1 LLQCFIVP
9 TRQFFER
16 PGYIRTP
23 SPFLLQSA
31 PQIYQRRRLF
41 SQTIQQVSDEE
52 EKQKRIQDQHKEDV
66 TTTPVKHPQHQN
78 TPHNTN
84 DISAST
90 DGNNVQ
96 KIRPEE
102 CHTVCVRNLPQK
114 ITEKQMREFF
124 VQAGEIVSVV
134 LKNNGK
140 SRFGFVK
147 FATGRDT
154 EKAVKLTGKAIE
166 GSTIRVDYS
175 RSNRTKPSAERV
187 EWEVKQRE
195 KQRRMKE
202 KSLKKK
208 LGGKRRDPPF

>member
-1 LLQCFIVP
+1 
-9 TRQFFER
+9 
-16 PGYIRTP
+16 
-23 SPFLLQSA
+23 
-31 PQIYQRRRLF
+31 
-41 SQTIQQVSDEE
+41 
-52 EKQKRIQDQHKEDV
+52 
-66 TTTPVKHPQHQN
+66 VKHPQHQN
-78 TPHNTN
+78 TPHNTT

-102 CHTVCVRNLPQK
+102 CDTVFVRNLPQK
-114 ITEKQMREFF
+114 ITEKFF

-134 LKNNGK
+134 IKKNGK

-154 EKAVKLTGKAIE
+154 EKAVKLTGKVIE

-208 LGGKRRDPPF
+208 LGGKRRDPPFEQPKPLSI